1 MRMKLDGTVEV
12 FAALWLRTL
21 RSCSMPE
28 IATAIVFFV
37 ERKRV
42 AGGQNTTGGLII
54 KGRPH
59 Q

>member
-1 MRMKLDGTVEV
+1 
-12 FAALWLRTL
+12 
-21 RSCSMPE
+21 MPE
-28 IATAIVFFV
+28 ILTAIVFFV

-54 KGRPH
+54 KGTPH